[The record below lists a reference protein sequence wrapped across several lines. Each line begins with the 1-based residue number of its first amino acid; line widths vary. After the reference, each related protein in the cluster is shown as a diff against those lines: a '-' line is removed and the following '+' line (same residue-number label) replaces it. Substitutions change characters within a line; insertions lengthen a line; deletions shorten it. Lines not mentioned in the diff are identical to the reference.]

1 MVENFIGATLQV
13 ELTNGS
19 SLEGIV
25 SHIDS
30 HTQLLTLKDVTFNS
44 NDGNTEKKAFYGVPG
59 TDIKDLKIIKASY
72 NLNNNIIT
80 EPINS
85 NTATSNKAASSSS
98 SSSIYSSTTTVPTS
112 QQNVLLSKSPFSD
125 PAIISYSSQAP
136 NIVSPNNPL
145 IQQENTFY
153 IESQTLKKSSTTTQT
168 TGSIADTDSKGD
180 EEEEIHEEENNYGHN
195 SSSSRNNKPNGFHRG
210 DSSALESDNGMY
222 NHKRPSR
229 RRRNGNSNYYYNYS
243 ENHSTRRP
251 RKGRNQTH
259 EWAGGDVNEF
269 KSEEFDFQGNL
280 DLFDKEKVF
289 AEIRQQ
295 ENTFYI
301 ESQTL
306 KKSSTTT
313 QTTGSIADTDSK
325 GDEEE
330 EIHEEE
336 NNYGH
341 NSSSS
346 RNNKPNGFHR
356 GDSSALESDNGMY
369 NHKRP
374 SRRRRNGNS
383 NYYYNYSENHSTRR
397 PRKGRNQTHEWAGG
411 DVNEF
416 KSEEFDFQGNLDLFD
431 KEKVFAEIRLAS
443 NENVLESSSL
453 KIRTLTGVFCP
464 TVQPTQMAEVERLAA
479 IETGPNEDQMIEN
492 AGRGASM
499 MCLQALGGSRRIR
512 PNNHN
517 AAPLVVLLVGNN
529 KTGAYGLATAR
540 HLANHGCHVI
550 ACVVSKEK
558 DLLKSVALQQKF
570 LLPTGGKVVKTVEG
584 YQLSLHDIS
593 NEYDKSLICDLM
605 EWANI
610 NKAPVLS
617 LDMPSGVN
625 GNTGYPVN
633 SAHHVRPKWTLCLGA
648 PKNGCRNRSITG
660 ELFLA
665 DIGIPRVCWKKIG
678 VKGWG
683 MPWGSEYLIGLEYE

>member
-125 PAIISYSSQAP
+125 PAIIS
-136 NIVSPNNPL
+136 
-145 IQQENTFY
+145 
-153 IESQTLKKSSTTTQT
+153 
-168 TGSIADTDSKGD
+168 
-180 EEEEIHEEENNYGHN
+180 
-195 SSSSRNNKPNGFHRG
+195 
-210 DSSALESDNGMY
+210 
-222 NHKRPSR
+222 
-229 RRRNGNSNYYYNYS
+229 
-243 ENHSTRRP
+243 
-251 RKGRNQTH
+251 
-259 EWAGGDVNEF
+259 
-269 KSEEFDFQGNL
+269 
-280 DLFDKEKVF
+280 
-289 AEIRQQ
+289 QQ

-570 LLPTGGKVVKTVEG
+570 LLPTGGKVVKTVEDLIVDALLG